1 MHHILD
7 NVVGV
12 VDNCCQE
19 DRIAHVDNLV
29 ELLQAQEE
37 GVRILEMEEED
48 SNQMQEVGHKEK
60 EDIQDL
66 DRMRILDLGEVVRN
80 RVGVGRNILEEA
92 AE

>member
-1 MHHILD
+1 
-7 NVVGV
+7 
-12 VDNCCQE
+12 
-19 DRIAHVDNLV
+19 
-29 ELLQAQEE
+29 
-37 GVRILEMEEED
+37 MEEED